1 MPLSGTYD
9 VDPVHSS
16 IRFRVHHG
24 GVAFFRGYF
33 EGFEGTLDASGSEP
47 VLKGTTKVENISIR
61 TPDFFRGH
69 VLGEEFFDAEN
80 YPNISFASTGW
91 QQSGDD
97 VTITGDLTIRDKTN
111 PITATGTIIGPAE
124 THGGTRVALELEST
138 ITRQDFGVSWEA
150 APLPNGSPSLADDVT
165 MEFTLQLKPQE

>member
-9 VDPVHSS
+9 VDPVHST

-33 EGFEGTLDASGSEP
+33 EGFEGTLDATGSEP

-80 YPNISFASTGW
+80 YPNITFTSTGW

-111 PITATGTIIGPAE
+111 PITATGTVFGPAE
-124 THGGTRVALELEST
+124 THNGPRVALELEST